1 MTRKSNSAREG
12 DGQPLADAVQD
23 LAAIIERLRDEVEVL
38 RQAVDDLRGEW
49 THELRNLRDALPIPG
64 PDPPYRLTSMPQ
76 DSCADDF
83 HERVNAFDG
92 RVFELPPASGSDEL
106 PPPLTAGAFVER
118 LMRQPATAQLAAEDW
133 IEDQEFTPGEV
144 VAIDPPIYDWFAEY
158 PVTALQDADWFVVD
172 DGLGSLSL
180 LWTCDENC
188 FVRRL
193 TDEEQRQFGALTGFV
208 LDSELD
214 EDEVPPAANPTSNV
228 PAASTSQQTLW

>member
-1 MTRKSNSAREG
+1 MSRKTSSARED
-12 DGQPLADAVQD
+12 DGQQFTEAVQD

-38 RQAVDDLRGEW
+38 RQAVDDLREEL

-83 HERVNAFDG
+83 HERVNAFDD
-92 RVFELPPASGSDEL
+92 RIVELQPASGSDEL

-133 IEDQEFTPGEV
+133 MEDQEFTPGEV
-144 VAIDPPIYDWFAEY
+144 VAIDPPIFDWFAEY
-158 PVTALQDADWFVVD
+158 PATALQDDDWFVVD
-172 DGLGSLSL
+172 DGLGSLFL
-180 LWTCDENC
+180 LWTCDEGC

-193 TDEEQRQFGALTGFV
+193 TDDEQRQYCALTGVV
-208 LDSELD
+208 LDSEPD
-214 EDEVPPAANPTSNV
+214 DDDVPPAANQTSRA
-228 PAASTSQQTLW
+228 PAASASQQTLW